1 MIWSGLTILAFL
13 IYHLLHYTV
22 RVGNE
27 YDGESYLTT
36 LPGKEGQVHNIY
48 KMMIDGFSWAPAS
61 IFYLIA
67 LTLLCS
73 HLSHGFSSVFQT
85 LGIRSAKTSEFLH
98 KLGWLYAVVI
108 WLGFISIPIS
118 IWIFGYGR

>member
-1 MIWSGLTILAFL
+1 
-13 IYHLLHYTV
+13 
-22 RVGNE
+22 
-27 YDGESYLTT
+27 
-36 LPGKEGQVHNIY
+36 
-48 KMMIDGFSWAPAS
+48 MMIDGFSWAPAS